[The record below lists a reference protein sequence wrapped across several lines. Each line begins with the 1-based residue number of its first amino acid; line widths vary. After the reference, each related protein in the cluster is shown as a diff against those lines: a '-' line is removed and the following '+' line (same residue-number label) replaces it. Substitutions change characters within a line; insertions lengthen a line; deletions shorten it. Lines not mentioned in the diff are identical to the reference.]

1 MRRVGARVAAVLLAT
16 ALAGSPSAARADAAQ
31 ARAHF
36 EKGRSYFEVDEY
48 EKAIDE
54 FKAAHVE
61 KPDPAYLLNIAEC
74 YRHLGEYKQAVAFY
88 RRFLTLA
95 PANDPLRPKSAKRIA
110 ELQGKEDEPPHPSAP
125 PPRRPSHRHPCRP
138 PRRRRPR
145 PRRPRPWWRRRP
157 RRGGSTLS
165 TRADGSSPRWRWRWS
180 PARSASGPRPAAE
193 ATSRPRRS
201 ETNRSSDV
209 KRLATIATAA
219 LAAMLGGPACQ
230 QDAATI
236 VVVNVAADADVP
248 PISQLRVTVSNA
260 GVGEVK

>member
-110 ELQGKEDEPPHPSAP
+110 ELEGKEDEPLHRSAP
-125 PPRRPSHRHPCRP
+125 PPAATEPPPPVPAAPPPPEAEAPAVTLAATPAPAPSQHPFYTRG
-138 PRRRRPR
+138 
-145 PRRPRPWWRRRP
+145 WFIAAVAVAVVAGSVGVWAAT
-157 RRGGSTLS
+157 RGGSDIPS
-165 TRADGSSPRWRWRWS
+165 TP
-180 PARSASGPRPAAE
+180 
-193 ATSRPRRS
+193 
-201 ETNRSSDV
+201 
-209 KRLATIATAA
+209 
-219 LAAMLGGPACQ
+219 LGNQ
-230 QDAATI
+230 S
-236 VVVNVAADADVP
+236 VF
-248 PISQLRVTVSNA
+248 
-260 GVGEVK
+260 

>member
-1 MRRVGARVAAVLLAT
+1 MAAVLLAT
-16 ALAGSPSAARADAAQ
+16 ALAGAPGAARADAAQ

-48 EKAIDE
+48 DKAIEE

-125 PPRRPSHRHPCRP
+125 PPAATEPPPPLPPAAPPPPEAEAPAPLVATPAP
-138 PRRRRPR
+138 PRREHPFYTRG
-145 PRRPRPWWRRRP
+145 WFIAAVAVAVVAGSVGVWAAT
-157 RRGGSTLS
+157 RGGS
-165 TRADGSSPRWRWRWS
+165 
-180 PARSASGPRPAAE
+180 
-193 ATSRPRRS
+193 
-201 ETNRSSDV
+201 
-209 KRLATIATAA
+209 
-219 LAAMLGGPACQ
+219 
-230 QDAATI
+230 
-236 VVVNVAADADVP
+236 DVP
-248 PISQLRVTVSNA
+248 STPLGNQSVF
-260 GVGEVK
+260 